1 MSRLLSTKDINFIKT
16 LLENDSKKIEKIII
30 KKGSK
35 DLRIQNIV
43 SLAKKNSTKI
53 ITDKTERFEAY
64 FYPKEM
70 KDINFLETIIIK
82 KKDPLLVVLDHI
94 QDPQNLG
101 SILRSSLGA
110 SVDAIIIPK
119 DRACHLTPTVRKV
132 SKAASEIIPVIVVSN
147 LRNTIKILKKYSFE
161 IYACSGEANKNYF
174 EVDFTGPK
182 VLIFGSEEKGIQ
194 KFLATEADEKIKIP
208 IDSRLESLNVSNA
221 TSVILFEA
229 KKDKEF
235 KISKKC

>member
-1 MSRLLSTKDINFIKT
+1 MSRLLNTKDINFIKT

-194 KFLATEADEKIKIP
+194 KFLASEADEKIKIP

-229 KKDKEF
+229 KRQR
-235 KISKKC
+235 I

>member
-16 LLENDSKKIEKIII
+16 LLENESKKIEKIKI
-30 KKGSK
+30 KDTSK
-35 DLRIQNIV
+35 DSRILDII
-43 SLAKKNSTKI
+43 SLSKKNNVEI
-53 ITDKTERFEAY
+53 IFEGIERIEAF
-64 FYPKEM
+64 FYPREM
-70 KDINFLETIIIK
+70 EDINYLENNILLK
-82 KKDPLLVVLDHI
+82 QSPLIVILDHI

-101 SILRSSLGA
+101 SILRTSLGA

-147 LRNTIKILKKYSFE
+147 LRNTVKMLQRNFIE
-161 IYACSGEANKNYF
+161 IYACTGQADLSFF
-174 EVDFTGPK
+174 EVDFKGSK
-182 VLIFGSEEKGIQ
+182 ALIFGSEDKGIQ
-194 KFLATEADEKIKIP
+194 KFLANEANEKIKIP

-229 KKDKEF
+229 KRQRN
-235 KISKKC
+235 

>member
-16 LLENDSKKIEKIII
+16 LLENEPKKIEKIKI
-30 KKGSK
+30 KDTSK
-35 DLRIQNIV
+35 DSRILDII
-43 SLAKKNSTKI
+43 SHSKKNNVKI
-53 ITDKTERFEAY
+53 IFEGIERIEAF
-64 FYPKEM
+64 FYPREM
-70 KDINFLETIIIK
+70 EDINYLENNILLK
-82 KKDPLLVVLDHI
+82 QSPLIVILDHI

-101 SILRSSLGA
+101 SILRTSLGA

-147 LRNTIKILKKYSFE
+147 LRNTVKMLQRNFIE
-161 IYACSGEANKNYF
+161 IYACTGQADLSFF
-174 EVDFTGPK
+174 EVDFKGSK
-182 VLIFGSEEKGIQ
+182 ALIFGSEDKGIQ
-194 KFLATEADEKIKIP
+194 KFLANEANEKIKIP

-229 KKDKEF
+229 KRQRN
-235 KISKKC
+235 

>member
-16 LLENDSKKIEKIII
+16 LLENEPKKIEKIKI
-30 KKGSK
+30 KDTSK
-35 DLRIQNIV
+35 DSRITNII
-43 SLAKKNSTKI
+43 SLSKKNNVEI
-53 ITDKTERFEAY
+53 IFEGIDRIEAS
-64 FYPKEM
+64 FYPREM
-70 KDINFLETIIIK
+70 EDINYLENNILLK
-82 KKDPLLVVLDHI
+82 QSPLIVILDHI

-101 SILRSSLGA
+101 SILRTSLGA

-147 LRNTIKILKKYSFE
+147 LRNTVKMLQRNFIE
-161 IYACSGEANKNYF
+161 IYACTGQAELSFF
-174 EVDFTGPK
+174 EVDFKGSK
-182 VLIFGSEEKGIQ
+182 ALIFGSEDKGIQ
-194 KFLATEADEKIKIP
+194 KFLASEANEKIKIP

-229 KKDKEF
+229 KRQRN
-235 KISKKC
+235 

>member
-16 LLENDSKKIEKIII
+16 LLENDSKKIKKIII

-43 SLAKKNSTKI
+43 SLAKKNSTEI
-53 ITDKTERFEAY
+53 IADKTERFEAY
-64 FYPKEM
+64 FYPEEM

-110 SVDAIIIPK
+110 SVDAIIVPK

-132 SKAASEIIPVIVVSN
+132 SKAASEIIPMIVVNN

-229 KKDKEF
+229 KRQR
-235 KISKKC
+235 I

>member
-43 SLAKKNSTKI
+43 SLAKKNSTEI

-132 SKAASEIIPVIVVSN
+132 SKAASEIIPMIVVNN

-161 IYACSGEANKNYF
+161 IYASSGEANKNYF

-182 VLIFGSEEKGIQ
+182 VLIFGSEDKGIQ

-229 KKDKEF
+229 KRQR
-235 KISKKC
+235 I

>member
-16 LLENDSKKIEKIII
+16 LLENDSKKIKKIII

-43 SLAKKNSTKI
+43 SLAKKNSTEI
-53 ITDKTERFEAY
+53 IADKTERFEAY
-64 FYPKEM
+64 FYPEEM

-110 SVDAIIIPK
+110 SVDAIIVPK
-119 DRACHLTPTVRKV
+119 DRACHITPTVRKV
-132 SKAASEIIPVIVVSN
+132 SKAASEIIPVIVVNN

-229 KKDKEF
+229 KRQRT
-235 KISKKC
+235 

>member
-43 SLAKKNSTKI
+43 SLAKKNSTEI

-119 DRACHLTPTVRKV
+119 DRACHLTPAVRKV

-229 KKDKEF
+229 KRQR
-235 KISKKC
+235 I

>member
-1 MSRLLSTKDINFIKT
+1 MLNMSRLLSTKDINFIKT

-43 SLAKKNSTKI
+43 SLAKKNSTEI

-70 KDINFLETIIIK
+70 KDINFLETIIFK

-132 SKAASEIIPVIVVSN
+132 SKAASEIIPMIVVNN

-229 KKDKEF
+229 KRQR
-235 KISKKC
+235 I

>member
-16 LLENDSKKIEKIII
+16 LLENEPKKIEKIKI
-30 KKGSK
+30 KDTSK
-35 DLRIQNIV
+35 DSRILDII
-43 SLAKKNSTKI
+43 SLSKKNNVEI
-53 ITDKTERFEAY
+53 IFEGIERIEAF
-64 FYPKEM
+64 FYPREM
-70 KDINFLETIIIK
+70 EDINYLENNILLK
-82 KKDPLLVVLDHI
+82 QSPLIVILDHI

-101 SILRSSLGA
+101 SILRTSLGA

-147 LRNTIKILKKYSFE
+147 LRNTVKMLQRNFIE
-161 IYACSGEANKNYF
+161 IYACTGQANLSFF
-174 EVDFTGPK
+174 EVDFKGSK
-182 VLIFGSEEKGIQ
+182 ALIFGSEDKGIQ
-194 KFLATEADEKIKIP
+194 KFLANEANEKIKIP

-229 KKDKEF
+229 KRQRN
-235 KISKKC
+235 

>member
-1 MSRLLSTKDINFIKT
+1 MLNMSRLLSTKDINFIKT

-43 SLAKKNSTKI
+43 SLAKKNSTEI

-229 KKDKEF
+229 KRQR
-235 KISKKC
+235 I

>member
-16 LLENDSKKIEKIII
+16 LLENEPKKVEKIKIKDTSKDSRILDIISLSKKNNVEIIFEGIE
-30 KKGSK
+30 
-35 DLRIQNIV
+35 RI
-43 SLAKKNSTKI
+43 
-53 ITDKTERFEAY
+53 EAF
-64 FYPKEM
+64 FYPREM
-70 KDINFLETIIIK
+70 EDINYLENNILLK
-82 KKDPLLVVLDHI
+82 QSPLIVILDHI

-101 SILRSSLGA
+101 SILRTSLGA

-147 LRNTIKILKKYSFE
+147 LRNTVKMLQRNFIE
-161 IYACSGEANKNYF
+161 IYACTGQADLSFF
-174 EVDFTGPK
+174 EVDFKGSK
-182 VLIFGSEEKGIQ
+182 ALIFGSEDKGIQ
-194 KFLATEADEKIKIP
+194 KFLANEANEKIKIP

-229 KKDKEF
+229 KRQRN
-235 KISKKC
+235 

>member
-43 SLAKKNSTKI
+43 SLAKKNSTEI

-110 SVDAIIIPK
+110 SVDAIIVPK

-194 KFLATEADEKIKIP
+194 KFLASEADEKIKIP

-229 KKDKEF
+229 KRQR
-235 KISKKC
+235 I

>member
-16 LLENDSKKIEKIII
+16 LLENDSKKIKKIII
-30 KKGSK
+30 KKGTK

-43 SLAKKNSTKI
+43 SLAKKNSTEI

-82 KKDPLLVVLDHI
+82 KKDPLLVVLDHL

-110 SVDAIIIPK
+110 SVDAVIIPK
-119 DRACHLTPTVRKV
+119 DRACHITPTVRKV
-132 SKAASEIIPVIVVSN
+132 SKAASEIIPMIVVNN

-229 KKDKEF
+229 KRQRT
-235 KISKKC
+235 

>member
-16 LLENDSKKIEKIII
+16 LLENDSKKIKKIII

-43 SLAKKNSTKI
+43 SLAKKNSTEI

-229 KKDKEF
+229 KRQR
-235 KISKKC
+235 I

>member
-1 MSRLLSTKDINFIKT
+1 MLNMSRLLSTKDINFIKT

-70 KDINFLETIIIK
+70 KDINFLETIIFK

-110 SVDAIIIPK
+110 SVDAIIVPK

-229 KKDKEF
+229 KRQR
-235 KISKKC
+235 I

>member
-16 LLENDSKKIEKIII
+16 LLENDSKKIKKIII

-43 SLAKKNSTKI
+43 SLAKKNSTEI
-53 ITDKTERFEAY
+53 IADKTERFEAY
-64 FYPKEM
+64 FYPEEM
-70 KDINFLETIIIK
+70 KDINFLETIIK

-229 KKDKEF
+229 KRQR
-235 KISKKC
+235 I

>member
-70 KDINFLETIIIK
+70 KDINFLETIIFK

-132 SKAASEIIPVIVVSN
+132 SKAASEIIPVIVVNN

-229 KKDKEF
+229 KRQR
-235 KISKKC
+235 I

>member
-16 LLENDSKKIEKIII
+16 LLENDSKKIKKIII
-30 KKGSK
+30 KKGTK

-43 SLAKKNSTKI
+43 SLAKKNSTEI
-53 ITDKTERFEAY
+53 IADKTERFEAY
-64 FYPKEM
+64 FYPEEM

-82 KKDPLLVVLDHI
+82 KKDPLLVVLDHL

-110 SVDAIIIPK
+110 SVDAVIIPK
-119 DRACHLTPTVRKV
+119 DRACHITPTVRKV

-229 KKDKEF
+229 KRQRT
-235 KISKKC
+235 

>member
-43 SLAKKNSTKI
+43 SLAKKNSTEI

-64 FYPKEM
+64 FYPEEM
-70 KDINFLETIIIK
+70 KDINFLETIIK

-229 KKDKEF
+229 KRQR
-235 KISKKC
+235 I

>member
-119 DRACHLTPTVRKV
+119 DRACHLTTTVRKV

-229 KKDKEF
+229 KRQR
-235 KISKKC
+235 I

>member
-70 KDINFLETIIIK
+70 KDINFLETIIFK

-229 KKDKEF
+229 KRQR
-235 KISKKC
+235 I

>member
-16 LLENDSKKIEKIII
+16 LLENDSKKIKKIII

-43 SLAKKNSTKI
+43 SLAKKNSIEI

-64 FYPKEM
+64 FYPEEM

-119 DRACHLTPTVRKV
+119 DRACHLTPAVRKV

-229 KKDKEF
+229 KRQR
-235 KISKKC
+235 I

>member
-16 LLENDSKKIEKIII
+16 LLENEPKKIEKIKI
-30 KKGSK
+30 KDTSK
-35 DLRIQNIV
+35 DSRILEII
-43 SLAKKNSTKI
+43 SLSKKNNVEI
-53 ITDKTERFEAY
+53 IFEGIERIEAF
-64 FYPKEM
+64 FYPREM
-70 KDINFLETIIIK
+70 EDINYLENNILLK
-82 KKDPLLVVLDHI
+82 QSPLIVILDHI

-101 SILRSSLGA
+101 SILRTSLGA

-147 LRNTIKILKKYSFE
+147 LRNTVKMLRRNFIE
-161 IYACSGEANKNYF
+161 IYACTGQADLSFF
-174 EVDFTGPK
+174 EVDFKGSK
-182 VLIFGSEEKGIQ
+182 ALIFGSEDKGIQ
-194 KFLATEADEKIKIP
+194 KFLANEANEKIKIP

-229 KKDKEF
+229 KRQRN
-235 KISKKC
+235 